1 MPDLPEWMKGL
12 PSGVAASLIAFAVA
26 SVLATAYRVARRRFL
41 GERNRSPSTT
51 AHRGL
56 PRTHTFCRHGVFR
69 GRQRLVT
76 SSLVAAADIRRLG
89 RLPLEYDYQQ
99 SRWRR
104 LRAAVRAGTSRP
116 STPKPGFAVA
126 DWRVDLAADADLAP
140 NRFSPGGFRLTIWIH
155 DNENLKH
162 LVRSLRKGPRAAAKP
177 VVFSTPETLTSAT
190 RRSECYFVNAKETLR
205 VHEDGRLTVWS
216 SDPAKLA
223 LHNQLLIR
231 VSDIPCFAV
240 RLCKMNSPRIEMDP
254 RRRLSRLVSH
264 TVSAS
269 RACWTALCVSV
280 RFIVLLARQNAVD
293 PATMGAPVPAAIVW
307 PIRLIQIGCLI
318 VLAAALQSVRSLAS
332 AAYRLI
338 RSESESP
345 AARFPRYV
353 LPAMSLVMIVVFR
366 TSATPENEATTPLL
380 EALDAAVRLLFVTP
394 GILLAASHAWRYL
407 LREFLRSGSWLSGT
421 TRCLEDGQD
430 IRGGYASMDQ

>member
-12 PSGVAASLIAFAVA
+12 LLGVAASLIAIAVA
-26 SVLATAYRVARRRFL
+26 SVLTAVYRIARR
-41 GERNRSPSTT
+41 RNRSPSTVPY
-51 AHRGL
+51 RDS

-69 GRQRLVT
+69 RRQRLVT
-76 SSLVAAADIRRLG
+76 SPLVDAADIRRLG
-89 RLPLEYDYQQ
+89 RLPLEYDHRQ

-104 LRAAVRAGTSRP
+104 LRAAVRAGTARP

-126 DWRVDLAADADLAP
+126 DCRRDLAADADVGP
-140 NRFSPGGFRLTIWIH
+140 DRFPPGGFRLTIWIH
-155 DNENLKH
+155 HNENLWH

-177 VVFSTPETLTSAT
+177 VVFSTPETFASAT

-205 VHEDGRLTVWS
+205 VHEDGRITVWS
-216 SDPAKLA
+216 SDPTKLA
-223 LHNQLLIR
+223 WHNQLLIP

-240 RLCKMNSPRIEMDP
+240 RLCKMDSPRIEMDP
-254 RRRLSRLVSH
+254 RRRVSRLVSH

-280 RFIVLLARQNAVD
+280 RLIVLLARQTAVD

-318 VLAAALQSVRSLAS
+318 VLAAAVQSVRSLAV

-353 LPAMSLVMIVVFR
+353 LPVISLVMIVVFR
-366 TSATPENEATTPLL
+366 TSASPENEATTPLL
-380 EALDAAVRLLFVTP
+380 EALDVAVRLLFVMP
-394 GILLAASHAWRYL
+394 GILLAVSHVWRYL
-407 LREFLRSGSWLSGT
+407 LREFLRSRNWLSGT